1 MYEYFLGAKFVPLM
15 IMKQFQLLIAFA
27 LLVPYMLK
35 AGDNEQVTNPFAIY
49 KFQHK
54 NNFVGIS
61 PLPGRVDLEADLITI
76 TTNKITN
83 VVSLVS
89 NEELEHYKVPTL
101 IARLKEKKVDVLH
114 SPIVDYGVPSRE
126 QVVEIIEW
134 VKMKIK
140 SKENVLIH
148 CVGGL
153 GRSGTIMA
161 VYAKVYLGK
170 TGEEAIQFVRSIRG
184 NEAVETE
191 GQQNFVIN
199 W

>member
-1 MYEYFLGAKFVPLM
+1 
-15 IMKQFQLLIAFA
+15 MKLFSISIALS
-27 LLVPYMLK
+27 LLVPLTVDACTK
-35 AGDNEQVTNPFAIY
+35 SQITNPFAIY
-49 KFQHK
+49 KFQQK

-61 PLPGRVDLEADLITI
+61 PLPGRVDLEADLKTI
-76 TTNKITN
+76 TENKITN
-83 VVSLVS
+83 VVTLVS

-101 IARLKEKKVDVLH
+101 INRLKENNIEVLH

-134 VKMKIK
+134 IKQKIK

-148 CVGGL
+148 CVGGF

-184 NEAVETE
+184 NDAVETE
-191 GQQNFVIN
+191 GQQNLVIN

>member
-1 MYEYFLGAKFVPLM
+1 M
-15 IMKQFQLLIAFA
+15 LIACQ
-27 LLVPYMLK
+27 K
-35 AGDNEQVTNPFAIY
+35 SQVTNPYAIY
-49 KFQHK
+49 KFQQK

-61 PLPGRVDLEADLITI
+61 PLPGRVDLEADLTTI
-76 TTNKITN
+76 SSNKITN

-89 NEELEHYKVPTL
+89 TEELEHYKVPTL
-101 IARLKEKKVDVLH
+101 IKRLQEMNIEVLH
-114 SPIVDYGVPSRE
+114 SPIVDYGVPTRE
-126 QVVEIIEW
+126 QVIEIIEW
-134 VKMKIK
+134 VKKKIK